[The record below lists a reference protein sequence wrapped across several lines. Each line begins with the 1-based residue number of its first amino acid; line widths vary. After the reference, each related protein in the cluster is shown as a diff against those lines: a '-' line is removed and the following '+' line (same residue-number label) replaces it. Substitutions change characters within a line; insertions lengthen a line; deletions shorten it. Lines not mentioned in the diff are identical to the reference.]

1 MKTWLRKLRGI
12 LGIGA
17 TWGLVGGVVGTV
29 GGAVA
34 LLFGLP
40 VLETLLIAGLG
51 GTALGFV
58 IGGGFASILSLMDG
72 RRSLEQL
79 SPARSAMWGASA
91 GVLSMVLMTLMGGG
105 PEPLYNFLLAS
116 GVFGGIGAGM
126 AAGTVLL
133 ARRSLR
139 QLPETGDET
148 GALSAGDASDG

>member
-58 IGGGFASILSLMDG
+58 IGGGFASIL
-72 RRSLEQL
+72 
-79 SPARSAMWGASA
+79 
-91 GVLSMVLMTLMGGG
+91 
-105 PEPLYNFLLAS
+105 
-116 GVFGGIGAGM
+116 
-126 AAGTVLL
+126 
-133 ARRSLR
+133 
-139 QLPETGDET
+139 
-148 GALSAGDASDG
+148 